1 LHCGPGHKRALGPR
15 GINDPPHRI
24 APKQGDRAFP
34 RNYGLGRWAPLA
46 AAGRLGLAAAS
57 ALSAI
62 GSQTRRDPAMPWVYL
77 IAAGLFEVGFASTLK
92 LTDGFTKLW
101 PTLIFTVCIV
111 LSFLLLNKAV
121 KDLPIGTAYAIWT
134 GIGAAGTAIVGI
146 LVYKEP
152 VTALRLFFIATLI
165 GSIIGLKL
173 ATTTT

>member
-1 LHCGPGHKRALGPR
+1 
-15 GINDPPHRI
+15 
-24 APKQGDRAFP
+24 
-34 RNYGLGRWAPLA
+34 
-46 AAGRLGLAAAS
+46 
-57 ALSAI
+57 
-62 GSQTRRDPAMPWVYL
+62 MPWVYL

-134 GIGAAGTAIVGI
+134 GIGVAGTAIVGI
-146 LVYKEP
+146 LVYKKP

-173 ATTTT
+173 ATTIT